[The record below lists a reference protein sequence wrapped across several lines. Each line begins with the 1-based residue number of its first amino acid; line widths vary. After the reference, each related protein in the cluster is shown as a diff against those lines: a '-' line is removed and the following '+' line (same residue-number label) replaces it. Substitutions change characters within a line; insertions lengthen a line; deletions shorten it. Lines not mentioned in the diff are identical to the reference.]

1 MRPCEQ
7 YLAPQ
12 QQRPGGDFT
21 LIIPNLVNAQFMFK
35 ESVLLLEINMHFL
48 AYLRGRLFMIAT
60 VKLVHMLVGAF
71 ARPSPDNDY
80 VFLINAQKSS

>member
-1 MRPCEQ
+1 
-7 YLAPQ
+7 
-12 QQRPGGDFT
+12 
-21 LIIPNLVNAQFMFK
+21 MFK

-60 VKLVHMLVGAF
+60 VRMLVGAF